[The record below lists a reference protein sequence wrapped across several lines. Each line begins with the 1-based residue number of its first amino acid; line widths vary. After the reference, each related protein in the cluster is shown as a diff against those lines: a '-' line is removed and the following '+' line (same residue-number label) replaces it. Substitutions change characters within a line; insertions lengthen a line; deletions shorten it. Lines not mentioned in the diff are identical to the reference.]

1 MPFPSPS
8 AARHAPQDSNTP
20 MPHPAPKAAT
30 PLPLTWMARAGWQR
44 LVCMALPCGLLWG
57 LVAWAVAQP

>member
-8 AARHAPQDSNTP
+8 AAHPAPQDSSPT
-20 MPHPAPKAAT
+20 MPHPAPSAAT